1 MQKMSKAK
9 RELLAMIRE
18 QRARLDPRML
28 DEMRELLDRA
38 GMIPEAARGD
48 DAPAASG
55 AKPEKP
61 APAANAGAANA
72 GATEADSVPY
82 DSEAARAAI
91 KLFLEN
97 HDDPDRMEKLIRDRL
112 NAH

>member
-18 QRARLDPRML
+18 QRARLDPQML

-38 GMIPEAARGD
+38 GMIPAAARSGD
-48 DAPAASG
+48 DAPG
-55 AKPEKP
+55 KPAKPAKTAKP
-61 APAANAGAANA
+61 AKKTAGD
-72 GATEADSVPY
+72 DSVPY

-91 KLFLEN
+91 RLFLEN
-97 HDDPDRMEKLIRDRL
+97 HDDPERMEKLIRDRL

>member
-18 QRARLDPRML
+18 QRARLDPQML

-38 GMIPEAARGD
+38 GMIPAAARGGD
-48 DAPAASG
+48 DAP
-55 AKPEKP
+55 EKP
-61 APAANAGAANA
+61 AKPANAAKPSKKSAA
-72 GATEADSVPY
+72 GDDSVPY

-91 KLFLEN
+91 RLFLEN
-97 HDDPDRMEKLIRDRL
+97 HDDPERMEKLIRDRL